1 MGLDFM
7 LFYLMA
13 LYNNGTLSLAMLHES
28 KEKKVQNKGELGM
41 VFEIQFFWNY
51 TGWLC
56 IVSYF

>member
-41 VFEIQFFWNY
+41 VFEIQFF
-51 TGWLC
+51 
-56 IVSYF
+56 